1 MSEKKMRI
9 KTGGRTAGTPNRV
22 TVDLKEVIKNLL
34 EDNIDTV
41 KADFALL
48 EPKDR
53 IMMFEKLLQYAIPK
67 QREDT
72 VIGKGGES
80 EAINRLFGN
89 GK

>member
-9 KTGGRTAGTPNRV
+9 KTGGRTAGTPNKV
-22 TVDLKEVIKNLL
+22 TTDLREVVKKLL

-53 IMMFEKLLQYAIPK
+53 ITMFEKLLQYAIPK

-72 VIGKGGES
+72 VIGKDDKS
-80 EAINRLFGN
+80 EAINKLFGN

>member
-1 MSEKKMRI
+1 MAAKKGHI
-9 KTGGRTAGTPNRV
+9 KTGGRTEGTPNKV
-22 TVDLKEVIKNLL
+22 TTDLREVVKKLL

-53 IMMFEKLLQYAIPK
+53 ITMFEKLLQYAIPK

-72 VIGKGGES
+72 VIGKDDKS
-80 EAINRLFGN
+80 EVINRLFGN